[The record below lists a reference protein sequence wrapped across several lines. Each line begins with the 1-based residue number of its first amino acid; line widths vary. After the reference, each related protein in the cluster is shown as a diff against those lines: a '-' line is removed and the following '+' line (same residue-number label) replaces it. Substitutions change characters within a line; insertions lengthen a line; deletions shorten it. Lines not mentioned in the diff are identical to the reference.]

1 MDIRVEADQRG
12 TSVTVSDHEGGI
24 WISIHRHCGYAST
37 NLTRAQTEQLRDALI
52 ALTETEDAT
61 Q

>member
-52 ALTETEDAT
+52 ALTETENAA